1 MGLELDIIRK
11 KLLDII
17 QNLKMKNNQ
26 DDKF

>member
-17 QNLKMKNNQ
+17 QNLKMKNNH